1 MAEWLVDLSANRQKQ
16 TYLQGFLDI
25 SGSDVGGNTLTVR
38 HGNFNVSDD
47 VNVSGN
53 IDVSDDVNVSGN
65 IDVTGST
72 LSTGAITSAYDT
84 NSTSTFGR
92 TKVGYMG
99 YDDWAGISHIDRAST
114 GSMAFMQKSDGT
126 TYLNAANG
134 QYLYVMQNNRT
145 SFEIRSNSW
154 MYTNQRFGSWTGAHY
169 PLQVH
174 NGAGVSLTSV
184 RFFYHNYGG
193 LGWGNFNN
201 VPVAI
206 YSHKAIGTDEAIFAH
221 SDRRIKKDISEI
233 NDDSSLQKVR
243 LLKPSYYKYR
253 DPILRGERRR
263 VEGFI
268 AQEVEEVIPGAVRK
282 HTERIPNIML
292 MGTCVDD
299 NNGNKI
305 ITIPEYNTADLEVDA
320 SGNIFTKLFVYTAE
334 PQDYVPA
341 PAIKDEDKANFENDL
356 TTLKIIEVLSPT
368 EIRVETSQ
376 ELTDELFIYGQEVD
390 NKCFLNKDKIFTIG
404 ISALQ
409 EVDRQ
414 LQAER
419 EKTTMLETKASTLE
433 ADINN
438 FLTRLSTLENR
449 N

>member
-1 MAEWLVDLSANRQKQ
+1 MAEWLVDLSANGHKQ
-16 TYLQGFLDI
+16 AYLQGFLDI
-25 SGSDVGGNTLTVR
+25 SGSDLTGNALTVR

-53 IDVSDDVNVSGN
+53 IDV
-65 IDVTGST
+65 TGST
-72 LSTGAITSAYDT
+72 LSTGNITSAYDT

-99 YDDWAGISHIDRAST
+99 YDDWAGISHIDKAST

-154 MYTNQRFGSWTGAHY
+154 MYTNQRFGSYTGAHY
-169 PLQVH
+169 PLHV
-174 NGAGVSLTSV
+174 NGAVGIHIGYV

-193 LGWGNFNN
+193 LGWGDFRGDA
-201 VPVAI
+201 VGI

-253 DPILRGERRR
+253 DHILRGERRR

-268 AQEVEEVIPGAVRK
+268 AQDVEEVIPSAVRK

-334 PQDYVPA
+334 PQEYVPA
-341 PAIKDEDKANFENDL
+341 PAINDEDKANFENDI
-356 TTLKIIEVLSPT
+356 TALKIIEVLSPT
-368 EIRVETSQ
+368 EIRVETSN
-376 ELTDELFIYGQEVD
+376 ELTEELFIYGQEVD
-390 NKCFLNKDKIFTIG
+390 NKCFLAKDKIFTVG

-414 LQAER
+414 LQAEK
-419 EKTTMLETKASTLE
+419 EKTTAIETKISLLETQRN
-433 ADINN
+433 DV
-438 FLTRLSTLENR
+438 LTRLSVLENS